1 VELRSGDVL
10 VLFTDGVTE
19 AMTPGGELFGEDRLR
34 REIEQRRMDPAV
46 MILRGIW
53 EAIQAWQGG
62 EQEDDATIV
71 VVRSLPG

>member
-1 VELRSGDVL
+1 
-10 VLFTDGVTE
+10 
-19 AMTPGGELFGEDRLR
+19 
-34 REIEQRRMDPAV
+34 